1 MAFVCSECGY
11 SSLKWIG
18 KCPGCGVWN
27 RFKELREERKERKGL
42 FKGQPAVSLQE
53 IKREK
58 GERLKTGI
66 GEFDRVLGG
75 GVVKGSI
82 VLLGGEPGI
91 GKSTLILQAAKR
103 LAKDRVLYI
112 SGEESPHQLKLRADR
127 MGVNGENIFIMSEID
142 IERIEEEIDKTSPGL
157 VIIDSIQTMYCQGL
171 DSAPGSVAQVREST
185 QRLLKLA
192 KCGGVP
198 IFIVGHVT
206 KGGAIA
212 GPRTLEHMVDTVL
225 YLEGDRNHYF
235 RILRAAKNRFG
246 STNEIGVFEMEQKGL
261 KEIKDPSM
269 MFIGDMDES
278 PPGTSVG
285 CVLEGTRVFLVEIQA
300 LTSPTYYGY
309 PQRVC
314 TGINPRRLSMLL
326 AVVEKKL
333 SFPVSNQD
341 VFLNIVGGL
350 KIDERGCDL
359 GIIVSIVSS
368 LKGFKIP
375 KRLVVMGEVG
385 LSGELRG
392 VSRLAKRI
400 KEAERLGFERAIVPR
415 TRERIKTSIDLKEIR
430 WVSEAIKCISGSW

>member
-1 MAFVCSECGY
+1 
-11 SSLKWIG
+11 
-18 KCPGCGVWN
+18 
-27 RFKELREERKERKGL
+27 
-42 FKGQPAVSLQE
+42 
-53 IKREK
+53 
-58 GERLKTGI
+58 
-66 GEFDRVLGG
+66 
-75 GVVKGSI
+75 
-82 VLLGGEPGI
+82 
-91 GKSTLILQAAKR
+91 
-103 LAKDRVLYI
+103 
-112 SGEESPHQLKLRADR
+112 
-127 MGVNGENIFIMSEID
+127 
-142 IERIEEEIDKTSPGL
+142 
-157 VIIDSIQTMYCQGL
+157 
-171 DSAPGSVAQVREST
+171 
-185 QRLLKLA
+185 
-192 KCGGVP
+192 
-198 IFIVGHVT
+198 
-206 KGGAIA
+206 
-212 GPRTLEHMVDTVL
+212 
-225 YLEGDRNHYF
+225 
-235 RILRAAKNRFG
+235 
-246 STNEIGVFEMEQKGL
+246 
-261 KEIKDPSM
+261 
-269 MFIGDMDES
+269 
-278 PPGTSVG
+278 
-285 CVLEGTRVFLVEIQA
+285 LEGTRVFLVEIQA

-430 WVSEAIKCISGSW
+430 WVSEAIRYISSF